1 MAEMRIL
8 AAETVHEVDVNDSAD
23 LADVT
28 CCICLEDLNEEADS
42 ASSGRSVAS
51 LPCGHMFH
59 KGCVTK
65 WLTEK
70 STTCPLC
77 KQQLRARSESEP

>member
-1 MAEMRIL
+1 MGKLREQG
-8 AAETVHEVDVNDSAD
+8 VHKVDVNDPAY
-23 LADVT
+23 LADAI
-28 CCICLEDLNEEADS
+28 CCICLEDLNEDAAS
-42 ASSGRSVAS
+42 ASSGRSVVS

-59 KGCVTK
+59 KGCVAK

-70 STTCPLC
+70 SATCPLC